1 MLQIL
6 LVGGGVQCV
15 TNPASGGRYNVL
27 QILLV
32 GGVDVLEMPC

>member
-1 MLQIL
+1 MFCWW
-6 LVGGGVQCV
+6 GGGVQCV
-15 TNPASGGRYNVL
+15 TNPASGGGGYNVL